1 MNRICRLVRLFPI
14 TVCLLLFSCAYFNTF
29 YNAEKYFK
37 DADRLRLEKAGKAIP
52 LRAIDNYGKTI
63 QKCKIVLSEFP
74 DSKYADDA
82 ILLMAKAQYYRGEYD
97 EAINNLRVINEKG
110 TRGQIAEAKFWSAV
124 CKWKKGKTQ
133 TAINELKKIIKET
146 DNEKIKAQCHLS
158 LADIS
163 NELGRS
169 EDFLFHLEEGA
180 KIMKDRAEKGIV
192 YNKLADIAFNNQN
205 YSVAESAYKE
215 VIKNSLTKEK
225 VENAHL
231 QLLKISRISG
241 DHRSAERKMKSM
253 LVDEKFKNIKGDL
266 ELELVQLYL
275 AQEDTDNALVRL
287 ESIIKDYER
296 TKISAEA
303 YYIMGQINLLHI
315 WDLDMA
321 KEKFS
326 QVKKEYNRS
335 EYGLIAQNKIKA
347 IEGYTESL
355 NGLKIYESIASDTM
369 ALDTTLSDSIKK
381 KNPMPS
387 KTYEELLYHVGDLEA
402 FSFDRLDTGIVFF
415 KKILDNDSTS
425 KFYPKALFTLSL
437 LYNDIGDTIKSN
449 NYKNILMSD
458 FPKSDYTSYVS
469 KGDSLNLEKRPVEI
483 LFLEAE
489 NLWTSNPGVS
499 MNEFK
504 KVINADTLSEVSAS
518 AAYFLGYQYDYT
530 YAIVDSAFKYYDW
543 LNVMHPMSEQNK
555 LAKARV
561 KFLKQLVQ
569 VSEPDTIKTVK

>member
-1 MNRICRLVRLFPI
+1 
-14 TVCLLLFSCAYFNTF
+14 
-29 YNAEKYFK
+29 
-37 DADRLRLEKAGKAIP
+37 
-52 LRAIDNYGKTI
+52 
-63 QKCKIVLSEFP
+63 
-74 DSKYADDA
+74 
-82 ILLMAKAQYYRGEYD
+82 
-97 EAINNLRVINEKG
+97 
-110 TRGQIAEAKFWSAV
+110 
-124 CKWKKGKTQ
+124 
-133 TAINELKKIIKET
+133 
-146 DNEKIKAQCHLS
+146 
-158 LADIS
+158 
-163 NELGRS
+163 
-169 EDFLFHLEEGA
+169 
-180 KIMKDRAEKGIV
+180 
-192 YNKLADIAFNNQN
+192 
-205 YSVAESAYKE
+205 
-215 VIKNSLTKEK
+215 
-225 VENAHL
+225 
-231 QLLKISRISG
+231 
-241 DHRSAERKMKSM
+241 
-253 LVDEKFKNIKGDL
+253 
-266 ELELVQLYL
+266 
-275 AQEDTDNALVRL
+275 
-287 ESIIKDYER
+287 
-296 TKISAEA
+296 
-303 YYIMGQINLLHI
+303 
-315 WDLDMA
+315 MA

-347 IEGYTESL
+347 IEGYSESL

-369 ALDTTLSDSIKK
+369 VLDTTLSDSIKK
-381 KNPMPS
+381 KNPKPL

-569 VSEPDTIKTVK
+569 ASEPDTIKTVK